1 MTQALPFGGGF
12 RRCKVKSRG
21 RTAVCIEAVLGEF
34 VMDIP
39 DDVRKLRAVVEKAIR
54 IDPC

>member
-1 MTQALPFGGGF
+1 VTQALPFGGGF